1 MKVVIDKISLMTCC
15 SHSSTIKNA
24 VDRTLEEAG
33 FEEKYYDPLIENEVF
48 VVEDMP
54 KDPLTVDIEFKEL

>member
-15 SHSSTIKNA
+15 FRPSSIRNA
-24 VDRTLEEAG
+24 VDKALEEAG
-33 FEEKYYDPLIENEVF
+33 FKEKYYDPKIENEVF

-54 KDPLTVDIEFKEL
+54 KDPLIVDVEFKEL